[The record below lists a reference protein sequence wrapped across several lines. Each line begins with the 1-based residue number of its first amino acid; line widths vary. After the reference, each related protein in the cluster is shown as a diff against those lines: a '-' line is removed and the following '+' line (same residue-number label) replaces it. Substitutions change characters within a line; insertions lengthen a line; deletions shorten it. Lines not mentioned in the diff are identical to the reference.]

1 VHCVPDELSKEA
13 DFITFHLVPSGT
25 RICNPGNLC
34 SEAPLKLTLQ
44 SEVQYVKGVGPGL
57 AAVLRRLDIRTVL
70 DLLQHFPRTH
80 LDRTQFQTIASLVDG
95 QEATVCATVRS
106 VANFI
111 TGRKQIQLVKALLQD
126 ETASCTIT
134 FFNQPYLYE
143 RFRKL
148 RERSVIVSGKVE
160 MFQGEPTLRNVE
172 VEELEEGE
180 QSLSAGRIVPVYP
193 LTEGLAQKTMR
204 KIIRNALQSVE
215 FPPDPLPQEL
225 RDKYKLPGVKA
236 AYEEVHFPTD
246 FQKKRLAENRVK
258 FEELFALQLGF
269 ALRRHA
275 QKECERGIAFP
286 LSRNWLPNLT
296 QHLDFELTEA
306 QRRVIEEILEDM
318 RAEHPMNRMLQGD
331 VGAGKTVVAA
341 AAISACA
348 QTGFQAA
355 IMAPTDVLAEQH
367 LLTLGSLL
375 ARMKIYPAFLSGK
388 LTKAQKD
395 YARAQLRQGRC
406 QVAIGTHALI
416 QEGVEFY
423 RLGLVVID
431 EQQRFGVLQRARLR
445 QMGPPDAV
453 PDVLVMTA
461 TPIPRTL
468 ALTVHGDLDIS
479 VLDELPPGRRSVK
492 TELFDQGARDVAYG
506 KLAQLLLRGEQAYVI
521 CPLVE
526 ESEKLSVKASQQV
539 YEELQERFEGISV
552 GLLHG
557 QLKPKE
563 KEEAMQRFRRGE
575 TRVLA
580 ATTVIE
586 VGVDVPNATAILV
599 ENAERFGLAQLHQLR
614 GRVARSSRQAH
625 CLLVAAGLQNPETAR
640 RLAAICQITDGFK
653 LAELDLEM
661 RGMGEIAGTRQS
673 GVAGFKLANIIRD
686 QKILKAAR
694 KEAFALVERDPE
706 LALPEH
712 RQLREWMQEQ
722 REKLELTVVS

>member
-1 VHCVPDELSKEA
+1 
-13 DFITFHLVPSGT
+13 
-25 RICNPGNLC
+25 
-34 SEAPLKLTLQ
+34 
-44 SEVQYVKGVGPGL
+44 
-57 AAVLRRLDIRTVL
+57 
-70 DLLQHFPRTH
+70 
-80 LDRTQFQTIASLVDG
+80 
-95 QEATVCATVRS
+95 
-106 VANFI
+106 
-111 TGRKQIQLVKALLQD
+111 
-126 ETASCTIT
+126 
-134 FFNQPYLYE
+134 
-143 RFRKL
+143 
-148 RERSVIVSGKVE
+148 
-160 MFQGEPTLRNVE
+160 
-172 VEELEEGE
+172 
-180 QSLSAGRIVPVYP
+180 
-193 LTEGLAQKTMR
+193 
-204 KIIRNALQSVE
+204 
-215 FPPDPLPQEL
+215 
-225 RDKYKLPGVKA
+225 
-236 AYEEVHFPTD
+236 
-246 FQKKRLAENRVK
+246 
-258 FEELFALQLGF
+258 
-269 ALRRHA
+269 
-275 QKECERGIAFP
+275 
-286 LSRNWLPNLT
+286 
-296 QHLDFELTEA
+296 
-306 QRRVIEEILEDM
+306 
-318 RAEHPMNRMLQGD
+318 
-331 VGAGKTVVAA
+331 
-341 AAISACA
+341 
-348 QTGFQAA
+348 
-355 IMAPTDVLAEQH
+355 
-367 LLTLGSLL
+367 
-375 ARMKIYPAFLSGK
+375 
-388 LTKAQKD
+388 
-395 YARAQLRQGRC
+395 
-406 QVAIGTHALI
+406 
-416 QEGVEFY
+416 
-423 RLGLVVID
+423 
-431 EQQRFGVLQRARLR
+431 
-445 QMGPPDAV
+445 MGPPDAV